1 MIKIR
6 GKFEHGLVT
15 AAAAGRERRSGVA
28 RTEQIASVRRKFI
41 SAVQTTLL
49 LTVGNMWSQVQ
60 MVGTSIIFR

>member
-15 AAAAGRERRSGVA
+15 AAAAGRERRSSVA

-49 LTVGNMWSQVQ
+49 LTVETMSSQVRL
-60 MVGTSIIFR
+60 VGSSIIFR